1 MLKAT
6 LWNVW
11 IFTPLGQMRSALL
24 FTSIQILNVYLQI
37 YFYRQRDSNTEQWKC
52 FSTDVFKC
60 CQEVIQILDVI
71 IWYGKR
77 KLKRLLLLMYLD
89 MVLVQSHIRKRRRIA
104 FRHRAR
110 MNACA
115 CQQRTSAQQHDS
127 KVPK

>member
-1 MLKAT
+1 MPKAAF
-6 LWNVW
+6 WNVL
-11 IFTPLGQMRSALL
+11 IFTPQGQMRSALL
-24 FTSIQILNVYLQI
+24 FTSIQILNVHLQM
-37 YFYRQRDSNTEQWKC
+37 YFLQRESNSEQWKC
-52 FSTDVFKC
+52 FSTDIFKC
-60 CQEVIQILDVI
+60 CQEVIQILDVT
-71 IWYGKR
+71 IWYGR
-77 KLKRLLLLMYLD
+77 GKLKRLFLLMYLD